1 MATKDPNRLFDLLDA
16 LRTNMESIIEDAKA
30 LATEAGGFNGELN
43 KVIKEQVTKYLVP
56 AIEKLIN
63 DDKTPGSIIGLERF
77 LGSVPLAMVRE
88 QPTEADVPSDIMPD
102 DVKLANPVGTTGDAK
117 IDAIPQGA
125 SFNHPEGTGIKEA
138 LGRPDEPIRREP
150 DEWDELHQYALKYG
164 EHSVLRAFFK
174 FALNRQGELLRAF
187 IEAVKS
193 GRIEFE
199 VLDSRKFGEAQAGK
213 ETKFDGKAW
222 KTAGDSKEPMETAE
236 IDYDMQDTH
245 ADDKKYLQEKFQVV
259 RTSKIGSALPDGK
272 TGLKE
277 QVVADFDTKEEAEE
291 YAESLNKTITEG
303 EKDLLGTEY
312 KVTGCNGCGKVKE
325 SEGRSMKDVLDA
337 EIAAMNEEPIREAT
351 GRSMKDVLD
360 AEIAAREGKAPIRES
375 GRGMKEVL
383 DAEIEAMNAREQ
395 ESVKKNS

>member
-102 DVKLANPVGTTGDAK
+102 EVKLANPVGTTGDAQ

-125 SFNHPEGTGIKEA
+125 SYRNPAGTGIKEA
-138 LGRPDEPIRREP
+138 QE
-150 DEWDELHQYALKYG
+150 
-164 EHSVLRAFFK
+164 
-174 FALNRQGELLRAF
+174 
-187 IEAVKS
+187 
-193 GRIEFE
+193 
-199 VLDSRKFGEAQAGK
+199 GK
-213 ETKFDGKAW
+213 ETKFDGGAW
-222 KTAGDSKEPMETAE
+222 KTQGDSKEPMETAE
-236 IDYDMQDTH
+236 IDYKMQDVH
-245 ADDKKYLQEKFQVV
+245 SDDSNYLQEKFQVV

-277 QVVADFDTKEEAEE
+277 QVIADFDTKEEAEE

-312 KVTGCNGCGKVKE
+312 KVTGCESCGKVKE
-325 SEGRSMKDVLDA
+325 
-337 EIAAMNEEPIREAT
+337 AAV

-360 AEIAAREGKAPIRES
+360 AEIAARDGKEPIRES
-375 GRGMKEVL
+375 GRTMKEVL
-383 DAEIEAMNAREQ
+383 DEMLAEDEAGYGPAH
-395 ESVKKNS
+395 ESLKKNN